1 MSTTSVPGSSPSRQR
16 TAENRRRPAGPAYFQ
31 VKLALEQRIATLEPG
46 MSLPPER
53 KLADELHT
61 SRTTLRKALAEL
73 SSEGVLSRTQ
83 GSGNF
88 VTPPK
93 PVHIRQLTSFSDD
106 LRDEGKSVESTLLD
120 AGQMVADDVLAERLG
135 ITAGAPVEHLTRLR
149 VVADEPL
156 ALETAH
162 LPGPLPGLADHV
174 TRRGSLYTT
183 LHADFGITIIDVE
196 DTVQTALATPEQAV
210 HLQVSTGNPL
220 LLIERQSRDTDGR
233 IVEWTRSFYRGD
245 RVRFVAQGRLTG

>member
-1 MSTTSVPGSSPSRQR
+1 MSTTSAPDSSPSRRR
-16 TAENRRRPAGPAYFQ
+16 TSEDRRKSAGPAYFQ

-73 SSEGVLSRTQ
+73 SAEGVLSRTQ

-93 PVHIRQLTSFSDD
+93 PVRIRQLTSLSDD
-106 LRDEGKSVESTLLD
+106 LRAEGKSIESAMLD
-120 AGQMVADDVLAERLG
+120 ADQTVADEGLAERLD
-135 ITAGAPVEHLTRLR
+135 IAVGAPVERLTRLR
-149 VVADEPL
+149 IVADEPL

-162 LPGPLPGLADHV
+162 LPGPLPGLAEHV
-174 TRRGSLYTT
+174 IRRGSLYAT
-183 LHADFGITIIDVE
+183 LHGDFGITITDVE
-196 DTVQTALATPEQAV
+196 DSVQTVLATPDQAV

-220 LLIERQSRDTDGR
+220 LLIERQSHDASGR

-245 RVRFVAQGRLTG
+245 RVRFVAHGRLKG